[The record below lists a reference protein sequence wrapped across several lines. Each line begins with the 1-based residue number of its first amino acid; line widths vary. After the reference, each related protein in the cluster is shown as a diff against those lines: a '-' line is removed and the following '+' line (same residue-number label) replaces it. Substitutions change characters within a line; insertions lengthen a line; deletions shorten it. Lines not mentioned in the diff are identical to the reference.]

1 MTDVDAPAVPADDE
15 CRVREL
21 LYGAR
26 RQARASLDA
35 GHVDVAAAEEPV
47 VLMRDREPP
56 AGPEPDR
63 PAASGLGR
71 LRRAREERRRRLAQE
86 LVLQQNG
93 ISGPRAGTAK
103 TVPAEDAGDPQ
114 LALAAAEERAAAVK
128 GELEELRGRYS
139 AEVEHLARIAA
150 EALARAEAAER
161 RLAATREL
169 VQDLSKPTVLA
180 VAEKRQLRKL
190 HDQLERERQA
200 RLRLAR
206 EAAGHVEEMEHKA
219 ERLTEGVERIA
230 KRSNQLER
238 ERQARLRLAREAA
251 GHLEEMEHTAERLA
265 EGVERIA
272 RRSNQLE
279 GERRAR
285 LRLAREAA
293 GHLEEVERLAERA
306 KRIARRRF
314 EEASEPPPLDV
325 AGAELEP
332 GEVGPRGRT
341 VPRRR
346 SPAA

>member
-1 MTDVDAPAVPADDE
+1 
-15 CRVREL
+15 
-21 LYGAR
+21 
-26 RQARASLDA
+26 
-35 GHVDVAAAEEPV
+35 
-47 VLMRDREPP
+47 
-56 AGPEPDR
+56 
-63 PAASGLGR
+63 
-71 LRRAREERRRRLAQE
+71 
-86 LVLQQNG
+86 
-93 ISGPRAGTAK
+93 
-103 TVPAEDAGDPQ
+103 
-114 LALAAAEERAAAVK
+114 VK

-139 AEVEHLARIAA
+139 AEVDYLARIGA

-190 HDQLERERQA
+190 HSQLERER
-200 RLRLAR
+200 R
-206 EAAGHVEEMEHKA
+206 
-219 ERLTEGVERIA
+219 
-230 KRSNQLER
+230 
-238 ERQARLRLAREAA
+238 ARLRLAREAA

-279 GERRAR
+279 RERQAR

-306 KRIARRRF
+306 TRIARRRF

-341 VPRRR
+341 APRRR

>member
-1 MTDVDAPAVPADDE
+1 MTDVDSPAVPADDE

-35 GHVDVAAAEEPV
+35 GHVDVAAAEAPV
-47 VLMRDREPP
+47 VLMHDREPP

-86 LVLQQNG
+86 LVLQQDG
-93 ISGPRAGTAK
+93 ISGPRAGTGK

-114 LALAAAEERAAAVK
+114 FALAAAEERAAAVK

-139 AEVEHLARIAA
+139 AEVEHLARIGA

-180 VAEKRQLRKL
+180 VAEKRQLRTL
-190 HDQLERERQA
+190 HD
-200 RLRLAR
+200 
-206 EAAGHVEEMEHKA
+206 
-219 ERLTEGVERIA
+219 
-230 KRSNQLER
+230 QLER

-251 GHLEEMEHTAERLA
+251 GHLEEMEHKAEGLAER
-265 EGVERIA
+265 VERIA

-279 GERRAR
+279 RRAR
-285 LRLAREAA
+285 SRLAREAA

-332 GEVGPRGRT
+332 GEVGPRSRT

-346 SPAA
+346 SPAG

>member
-1 MTDVDAPAVPADDE
+1 MKD
-15 CRVREL
+15 
-21 LYGAR
+21 
-26 RQARASLDA
+26 
-35 GHVDVAAAEEPV
+35 
-47 VLMRDREPP
+47 
-56 AGPEPDR
+56 
-63 PAASGLGR
+63 
-71 LRRAREERRRRLAQE
+71 
-86 LVLQQNG
+86 
-93 ISGPRAGTAK
+93 
-103 TVPAEDAGDPQ
+103 
-114 LALAAAEERAAAVK
+114 
-128 GELEELRGRYS
+128 ELEELRGRYS
-139 AEVEHLARIAA
+139 AEVEHLARIGA

-190 HDQLERERQA
+190 HDQLERERQ
-200 RLRLAR
+200 
-206 EAAGHVEEMEHKA
+206 
-219 ERLTEGVERIA
+219 
-230 KRSNQLER
+230 
-238 ERQARLRLAREAA
+238 
-251 GHLEEMEHTAERLA
+251 
-265 EGVERIA
+265 
-272 RRSNQLE
+272 
-279 GERRAR
+279 AR

>member
-93 ISGPRAGTAK
+93 ISGPRAGTGK

-114 LALAAAEERAAAVK
+114 LAVAAAEERAAAVK

-139 AEVEHLARIAA
+139 AEVEHLARIGA

-180 VAEKRQLRKL
+180 VAEKRQLRTL

-206 EAAGHVEEMEHKA
+206 EAAGNTEEMEHKA
-219 ERLTEGVERIA
+219 EL
-230 KRSNQLER
+230 L
-238 ERQARLRLAREAA
+238 
-251 GHLEEMEHTAERLA
+251 AER
-265 EGVERIA
+265 VERIA
-272 RRSNQLE
+272 RRSNQR
-279 GERRAR
+279 ERRAR
-285 LRLAREAA
+285 SRLAREAA